1 MNKLLL
7 TLIGKFPWHELDRLM
22 ENSSNRQFKNFGAW
36 HRPISGKLIQSR
48 AFSLKMTFKEFRGVT
63 QTDSWKTRPGIWM
76 SFPEIGLR
84 HAPKILKLTIG

>member
-1 MNKLLL
+1 MVHDAS
-7 TLIGKFPWHELDRLM
+7 GRLDSLNPYYQIL
-22 ENSSNRQFKNFGAW
+22 ENSSRIFFSK
-36 HRPISGKLIQSR
+36 ISV
-48 AFSLKMTFKEFRGVT
+48 FRGVT